1 MILRSV
7 KWLLITLAII
17 VVLLVVSVATIT
29 VMAVQK
35 TPLVA
40 STAPTQLDGAD
51 SVNEL
56 LGQLQQAFSRRE
68 EGHQV
73 TLTETQVES
82 LVGVLQRALPDFKG
96 VVNITPLAGTIN
108 VTYAINNTGYY
119 VNASALVLPGDS
131 LRIEQVQVGDLTIPG
146 RFLLGFLERTVNSYT
161 QSEIATIALSRV
173 ERVTMRS
180 GELTLDVGRLD
191 ELLSEL
197 NVVASNMSV
206 SEQTELQQLS
216 AYYLRYLSGREIALS
231 SKPVSLI
238 EYLREGMA
246 RAREQ
251 SQTPQDAVLHN
262 NAVILALSVYV
273 GHHRVGTLV
282 GDIQPDADK
291 ALKPRRGAVLHKRND
306 LARHFIISVALELL
320 AEQGMSLAIGEFKE
334 LMDRGNGGSGYSFV
348 DLAADM
354 SGTEFAKVATHPNT
368 AMEVQ
373 NAIARIQSELEIIP
387 PIDGLPEG
395 LSKQAFT
402 EQYQRVDSEAYLKEV
417 EEIKGRIRLLPL
429 YQKEAVR
436 RESAP

>member
-7 KWLLITLAII
+7 KWLFII
-17 VVLLVVSVATIT
+17 IAVIVLLLIAGATAVAI
-29 VMAVQK
+29 MAVQK

-40 STAPTQLDGAD
+40 STATTQLDGAD

-56 LGQLQQAFSRRE
+56 LGQLQRAFSRRE

-96 VVNITPLAGTIN
+96 VVNITPIGGTIN
-108 VTYAINNTGYY
+108 LTYAIQDTGYF
-119 VNASALVLPGDS
+119 VNASALVLPGNS
-131 LRIEQVQVGDLTIPG
+131 LRIEQVQIGDLTIPG
-146 RFLLGFLERTVNSYT
+146 RYLLRFLERTVNSYT

-173 ERVTMRS
+173 ERVTMES

-191 ELLSEL
+191 ALLTEL

-206 SEQTELQQLS
+206 DEESELQRLS

-231 SKPVSLI
+231 TEPVSLI

-251 SQTPQDAVLHN
+251 SETAQDAVLHN
-262 NAVILALSVYV
+262 KAVILALAVYL

-282 GDIQPDADK
+282 GDIQPNADK
-291 ALKPRRGAVLHKRND
+291 ALKPRRGAVLHNRND
-306 LARHFIISVALELL
+306 LARHFIISAALELL
-320 AEQGMSLAIGEFKE
+320 SEEGMSLAIGEFKE

-354 SGTEFAKVATHPNT
+354 SGNEFAQVATEIST
-368 AMEVQ
+368 AVEVQ
-373 NAIARIQSELEIIP
+373 NAMARIQSELEIIP
-387 PIDGLPEG
+387 AIDGLPEG
-395 LSKQAFT
+395 LSKQAFI
-402 EQYQRVDSEAYLKEV
+402 EQYERVDSMAYLKEV
-417 EEIKGRIRLLPL
+417 KEIKRRINLLPL
-429 YQKEAVR
+429 YQR
-436 RESAP
+436 

>member
-7 KWLLITLAII
+7 KWLFII
-17 VVLLVVSVATIT
+17 IAVIVLLLIAGATAVAI
-29 VMAVQK
+29 MAVQK

-40 STAPTQLDGAD
+40 STATTQLDGAD

-56 LGQLQQAFSRRE
+56 LGQLQRAFSRRE

-96 VVNITPLAGTIN
+96 VVNISPIGGTIN
-108 VTYAINNTGYY
+108 LTYAIQDTGYF
-119 VNASALVLPGDS
+119 VNASALVLPGNS
-131 LRIEQVQVGDLTIPG
+131 LRIEQVKIGDLTIPG
-146 RFLLGFLERTVNSYT
+146 RYLLRFLERTVNSYT
-161 QSEIATIALSRV
+161 DSEIATIALSRV
-173 ERVTMRS
+173 ERVTMKS

-191 ELLSEL
+191 ALLTEL

-206 SEQTELQQLS
+206 DEESELQRLS

-231 SKPVSLI
+231 TEPVSLI

-251 SQTPQDAVLHN
+251 SETPQDAVLHN
-262 NAVILALSVYV
+262 KAVILALAVYV

-282 GDIQPDADK
+282 GDIQPNADK
-291 ALKPRRGAVLHKRND
+291 ALKPRRGAVLHNRND
-306 LARHFIISVALELL
+306 LARHFIISAALELL
-320 AEQGMSLAIGEFKE
+320 SEEGMSLAIGEFKE

-354 SGTEFAKVATHPNT
+354 SGNEFAQVATEIST
-368 AMEVQ
+368 AVDVQ
-373 NAIARIQSELEIIP
+373 NAMARIQSELEIIP
-387 PIDGLPEG
+387 AIEGLPEG
-395 LSKQAFT
+395 LSKQAFI
-402 EQYQRVDSEAYLKEV
+402 EQYERVDSIVYLKEV
-417 EEIKGRIRLLPL
+417 EEIKRRISLLPL
-429 YQKEAVR
+429 YKR
-436 RESAP
+436 

>member
-7 KWLLITLAII
+7 KWLFII
-17 VVLLVVSVATIT
+17 IAVIVLLLIAGATAVAI
-29 VMAVQK
+29 MAVQK

-40 STAPTQLDGAD
+40 STATTQLDGAD

-56 LGQLQQAFSRRE
+56 LGQLQRAFSRRE

-96 VVNITPLAGTIN
+96 VVNISPIGGTIN
-108 VTYAINNTGYY
+108 LTYAIQDTGYF
-119 VNASALVLPGDS
+119 VNASALVLPGNS
-131 LRIEQVQVGDLTIPG
+131 LRIEQVQIGDLTIPG
-146 RFLLGFLERTVNSYT
+146 RYLLRFLERTVNSYT
-161 QSEIATIALSRV
+161 DSEIATIALSRV
-173 ERVTMRS
+173 ERVTMES

-191 ELLSEL
+191 ALLTEL

-206 SEQTELQQLS
+206 DEESELQRLS

-231 SKPVSLI
+231 TEPVSLI

-251 SQTPQDAVLHN
+251 SETPQDAVLHN
-262 NAVILALSVYV
+262 KAVILALAVYL

-282 GDIQPDADK
+282 GDIQPNADK
-291 ALKPRRGAVLHKRND
+291 ALKPRRGAVLHNRND
-306 LARHFIISVALELL
+306 LARHFIISAALELL
-320 AEQGMSLAIGEFKE
+320 SEEGMSLAIGEFKE

-354 SGTEFAKVATHPNT
+354 SGNEFAQVATEIST
-368 AMEVQ
+368 AVDVQ
-373 NAIARIQSELEIIP
+373 NAMARIQSELEIIP
-387 PIDGLPEG
+387 AIEGLPEG
-395 LSKQAFT
+395 LSKQAFI
-402 EQYQRVDSEAYLKEV
+402 EQYERVDSMAYLKEV
-417 EEIKGRIRLLPL
+417 KEIKRRINLLPL
-429 YQKEAVR
+429 YQR
-436 RESAP
+436 

>member
-7 KWLLITLAII
+7 KWLFII
-17 VVLLVVSVATIT
+17 IAVIVLLLVAGATAVAI
-29 VMAVQK
+29 MAVQK

-40 STAPTQLDGAD
+40 STATTQLDGAD

-56 LGQLQQAFSRRE
+56 LGQLQRAFSRRE

-96 VVNITPLAGTIN
+96 VVNISPIGGTIN
-108 VTYAINNTGYY
+108 LTYAIQDTGYF
-119 VNASALVLPGDS
+119 VNASALVLPGNS
-131 LRIEQVQVGDLTIPG
+131 LRIEQVKIGDLTIPG
-146 RFLLGFLERTVNSYT
+146 RYLLRFLERTVNSYT
-161 QSEIATIALSRV
+161 DSEIATIALSRV
-173 ERVTMRS
+173 ERVTMKS

-191 ELLSEL
+191 ALLTEL

-206 SEQTELQQLS
+206 DEESELQRLS

-231 SKPVSLI
+231 TEPVSLI

-251 SQTPQDAVLHN
+251 SETPQDAVLHN
-262 NAVILALSVYV
+262 KAVILALAVYV

-282 GDIQPDADK
+282 GDIQPNADK
-291 ALKPRRGAVLHKRND
+291 ALKPRRGAVLHNRND
-306 LARHFIISVALELL
+306 LARHFIISAALELL
-320 AEQGMSLAIGEFKE
+320 SEEGMSLAIGEFKE

-354 SGTEFAKVATHPNT
+354 SGNEFAQVATEIST
-368 AMEVQ
+368 AVDVQ
-373 NAIARIQSELEIIP
+373 NAMARIQSELEIIP
-387 PIDGLPEG
+387 AIEGLPEG
-395 LSKQAFT
+395 LSKQAFI
-402 EQYQRVDSEAYLKEV
+402 EQYERVDSIVYLKEV
-417 EEIKGRIRLLPL
+417 EEIKRRISLLPL
-429 YQKEAVR
+429 YKR
-436 RESAP
+436 

>member
-7 KWLLITLAII
+7 KWLFIIIAVIVFLLIAGATAVAI
-17 VVLLVVSVATIT
+17 V
-29 VMAVQK
+29 AVQK

-40 STAPTQLDGAD
+40 STATTQLDGAD

-56 LGQLQQAFSRRE
+56 LGQLQRAFSRRE

-96 VVNITPLAGTIN
+96 VVNISPIGGIIN
-108 VTYAINNTGYY
+108 LTYAVQDTGYF
-119 VNASALVLPGDS
+119 VNASALVLPGNS
-131 LRIEQVQVGDLTIPG
+131 LRIEQVKIGDLTIPG
-146 RFLLGFLERTVNSYT
+146 RYLLRFLERTVNSYT
-161 QSEIATIALSRV
+161 DSEIATIALSRV
-173 ERVTMRS
+173 ERVTMKS

-191 ELLSEL
+191 ALLTEL

-206 SEQTELQQLS
+206 DEESELQRLS

-231 SKPVSLI
+231 TEPVSLI

-251 SQTPQDAVLHN
+251 SETAQDAVLHN
-262 NAVILALSVYV
+262 KAVILALAVYV

-282 GDIQPDADK
+282 GDIQPNADK
-291 ALKPRRGAVLHKRND
+291 ALKPRRGAVLHNRND
-306 LARHFIISVALELL
+306 LARHFIISAALELL
-320 AEQGMSLAIGEFKE
+320 SEEGMSLAIGEFKE

-354 SGTEFAKVATHPNT
+354 SGNEFAQVATEIST
-368 AMEVQ
+368 AVDVQ
-373 NAIARIQSELEIIP
+373 NAMARIQSELEIIP
-387 PIDGLPEG
+387 AIEGLPEG
-395 LSKQAFT
+395 LSKQAFI
-402 EQYQRVDSEAYLKEV
+402 EQYERVDSIAYLKEV
-417 EEIKGRIRLLPL
+417 EEIKRRINLLPL
-429 YQKEAVR
+429 YKR
-436 RESAP
+436 

>member
-7 KWLLITLAII
+7 KWLFIIIAVIVFLLIAGATAVAI
-17 VVLLVVSVATIT
+17 V
-29 VMAVQK
+29 AVQK

-40 STAPTQLDGAD
+40 STATTQLDGAD

-56 LGQLQQAFSRRE
+56 LGQLQRAFSRRE

-96 VVNITPLAGTIN
+96 VVNISPIGGIIN
-108 VTYAINNTGYY
+108 LTYAVQDTGYF
-119 VNASALVLPGDS
+119 VNASALVLPGNS
-131 LRIEQVQVGDLTIPG
+131 LRIEQVKIGDLTIPG
-146 RFLLGFLERTVNSYT
+146 RYLLRFLERTVNSYT
-161 QSEIATIALSRV
+161 DSEIATIALSRV
-173 ERVTMRS
+173 ERVTMKS

-191 ELLSEL
+191 ALLTEL

-206 SEQTELQQLS
+206 DEESELQRLS

-231 SKPVSLI
+231 TEPVSLI

-251 SQTPQDAVLHN
+251 SETAEDAVLHN
-262 NAVILALSVYV
+262 KAVILALAVYV

-282 GDIQPDADK
+282 GDIQPNADK
-291 ALKPRRGAVLHKRND
+291 ALKPRRGAVLHNRND
-306 LARHFIISVALELL
+306 LARHFIISAALELL
-320 AEQGMSLAIGEFKE
+320 SEEGMSLAIGEFKE

-354 SGTEFAKVATHPNT
+354 SGNEFAQVATEIST
-368 AMEVQ
+368 AVDVQ
-373 NAIARIQSELEIIP
+373 NAMARIQSELEIIP
-387 PIDGLPEG
+387 AIEGLPEG
-395 LSKQAFT
+395 LSKQAFI
-402 EQYQRVDSEAYLKEV
+402 EQYERVDSIVYLKEV
-417 EEIKGRIRLLPL
+417 EEIKRRINLLPL
-429 YQKEAVR
+429 YKR
-436 RESAP
+436 